1 MSYRRLIQ
9 LKKLKDKVSKR
20 YFVKIR
26 FYHKSNFLFENSYD
40 IHDLILEN
48 GWERISF
55 GESMEVFKNLFD
67 IVTNDYPIEKN
78 QNLFWCIKEEYGY
91 SISLKDED
99 LAKIRDK
106 KIEDL
111 GL

>member
-1 MSYRRLIQ
+1 MSYRRVIQ

-26 FYHKSNFLFENSYD
+26 FYHKNNFLFENNYD
-40 IHDLILEN
+40 IDNLILEN
-48 GWERISF
+48 NWERISF
-55 GESMEVFKNLFD
+55 GETMRIFKNLFD
-67 IVTNDYPIEKN
+67 ITTNDYPIRKN
-78 QNLFWCIKEEYGY
+78 QNIFWCIKEEDGY